1 MTQLCI
7 PSSSWPAA
15 ACPGHDD
22 HMQQT
27 VPHSGWTLCKH
38 AARLQRTQSL
48 RGAAEPG
55 GVWRR
60 SSTLA
65 VLGASTRALHGIGR
79 SATQK

>member
-7 PSSSWPAA
+7 PSSSWPAS
-15 ACPGHDD
+15 ACPGMMTACDRQSW
-22 HMQQT
+22 M
-27 VPHSGWTLCKH
+27 LCKH

-65 VLGASTRALHGIGR
+65 VLGASTRALHVIGR
-79 SATQK
+79 SATPG